1 MRHTVSEIE
10 LENGSKGLLV
20 HIPDASVMTFD
31 INFRAGEYLV
41 DAHKW
46 EVPHLMEHVLLGAN
60 ELIPR
65 ARDFQA
71 ELEKMVPIVTLRQ
84 VSTILLMRQSVPTL
98 NGTGYLDYY

>member
-1 MRHTVSEIE
+1 MKHAVSEVT
-10 LENGSKGLLV
+10 LSTGAKGLLV
-20 HIPDASVMTFD
+20 HVPNASVMTFD

-41 DAHKW
+41 LPEKW

-71 ELEKMVPIVTLRQ
+71 ELEKWCL
-84 VSTILLMRQSVPTL
+84 
-98 NGTGYLDYY
+98 